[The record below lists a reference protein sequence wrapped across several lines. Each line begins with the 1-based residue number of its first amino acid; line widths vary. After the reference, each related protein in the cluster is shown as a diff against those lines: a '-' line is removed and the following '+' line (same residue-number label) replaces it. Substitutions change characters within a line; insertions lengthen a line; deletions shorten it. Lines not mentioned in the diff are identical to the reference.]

1 MKADLLLKNATLP
14 DGRVADIA
22 VSQGNILHV
31 GGSVPAFE
39 NIECSGLLCL
49 PGATDMHVHL
59 RDGKQRQKE
68 DIGSGTRSALA
79 GGVTT
84 VVDQPN
90 TIPAILSSETFR
102 DRIKMAA
109 ESMYTNYA
117 LNGAVT
123 AQADLRGLYAAG
135 ALCFGE
141 TFAAPSSYGDAL
153 GREDL
158 IRLLGEIQT
167 IGALATIHAE
177 EVLDGDDINLETHN
191 ALRPP
196 GGEEQVV
203 QEICSIPK
211 RPRLHFCHLSN
222 ASSVYAA
229 MSCGTTEVSP
239 HHLFLSYEQFEA
251 GDTHGRV
258 NPPLRSQAE
267 RKGLWEAWQHIDI
280 IASDHAPHTPDEKAR
295 PFAEAPSGIPGVETM
310 VPLLL
315 AEVYNNKITLDDLI
329 DKTVIRPAEILG
341 LTPPGLTPGNSANL
355 ALFPKEIGKVS
366 CESLHSKAGWTPY
379 EGMPAVF
386 PEIVIVNG
394 TCAYHRGEF
403 SPPAGQWI
411 AGHGFNG

>member
-22 VSQGNILHV
+22 ISHGQILHV
-31 GGSVPAFE
+31 GGGVTASDS
-39 NIECSGLLCL
+39 IECSNLLCL

-59 RDGKQRQKE
+59 RDGEQKQKE
-68 DIGSGTRSALA
+68 DIASGTRSALA

-90 TIPAILSSETFR
+90 TIPTILSPETFR

-123 AQADLRGLYAAG
+123 PQADIKGLYTAG

-153 GREDL
+153 GHEDL
-158 IRLLGEIQT
+158 IKLLGEIQT

-177 EVLDGDDINLETHN
+177 EVLEGNDQSLEAHN
-191 ALRPP
+191 TLRPST
-196 GGEEQVV
+196 GEERVV
-203 QEICSIPK
+203 QEICSISK

-229 MSCGTTEVSP
+229 ASCGTTEVSP

-251 GDTHGRV
+251 TNTHGRV
-258 NPPLRSQAE
+258 NPPLRSETE
-267 RKGLWEAWQHIDI
+267 RKGLWGAWHHIDVV
-280 IASDHAPHTPDEKAR
+280 ASDHAPHTPDEKALS
-295 PFAEAPSGIPGVETM
+295 FAEAPSGIPGVETM
-310 VPLLL
+310 IPLLL
-315 AEVYNNKITLDDLI
+315 AEVYKNTITIDDLI
-329 DKTVIRPAEILG
+329 DKTAVRPATILG
-341 LTPPGLTPGNSANL
+341 LDSPAIIPGNRANI
-355 ALFPKEIGKVS
+355 ALYPKEIGKVS
-366 CESLHSKAGWTPY
+366 CDNLHSKAGWTPY
-379 EGMPAVF
+379 EGMPAIF

-394 TCAYHRGEF
+394 VCAYHRGEF
-403 SPPAGQWI
+403 SAPAGQWV